1 MREKSNFLTI
11 SFVLFSAALK
21 EHHAAGADGQSHGQT
36 KKTGA
41 GLKIE
46 IN

>member
-1 MREKSNFLTI
+1 MRDKCNFN
-11 SFVLFSAALK
+11 SFIVLFSAALK
-21 EHHAAGADGQSHGQT
+21 EHHAAEADGQSHGQT